1 LILTIP
7 AACRSEL
14 SVSGPDLAAYPWLY
28 LRDGEALEAAGDAIQ
43 VIAVGDV
50 MLGRGVSGEPDPFG
64 AAASWLRGADLALAN
79 LECAI
84 APEGS
89 SSLPDSA
96 TPIPGQKSPQQPATQ
111 PYQLVALPGA
121 AGLLREAGFDL
132 LGLAN
137 NHALD
142 RGLSGLA
149 ETTGLLEAAGLAPF
163 GAGPDLPSAYR
174 PVVRAVG
181 DLQLAFLAFNAV
193 PSPRGPG
200 WTGELR
206 QAEQVVPWTVAGWE
220 REQALAAVR
229 SARQE
234 ADAVI
239 ISIHW
244 GYEYETRHD
253 PLQRAMAAA
262 LVDAGADLVL
272 GHHPHV
278 VQAVENIHR
287 PDGGEALIAYSLGNF
302 VFDQGFEHTGQGL
315 ALRIF
320 FDRAGLRAVQG
331 LPVLAGLRPALAPPG
346 QSGPLFERI
355 APQPAPAG
363 ALQPAADSPS
373 AKTLAFQCDAET
385 CAEVELDTFAQTS
398 DRLPEGRFTQGES
411 DLTGDGR
418 VEMVSL
424 EDGRVRIES
433 STGAGD
439 WISPPAWQVLDLAV
453 GDPNHD
459 GRQELLLALRKPDRA
474 GVLLSHPFVLG
485 YRSGG
490 YKILWGGSAA
500 SDPIVEVELGDL
512 DGDGFQELVVLEELH
527 AGRGLAVSIWRWNG
541 WGFSQFWRS
550 SSGHYSGLQLIPLEG
565 TTSRRVLV
573 TSKDD

>member
-1 LILTIP
+1 MILTIS
-7 AACRSEL
+7 AACTSQP
-14 SVSGPDLAAYPWLY
+14 SDSGPDLAAYPWLY
-28 LRDGEALEAAGDAIQ
+28 LRDGEALEAAEDAIE

-50 MLGRGVSGEPDPFG
+50 MLGRGVSGEPDPLG
-64 AAASWLRGADLALAN
+64 AAAPWLRRADLAFGN
-79 LECAI
+79 LECAL
-84 APEGS
+84 APEE

-96 TPIPGQKSPQQPATQ
+96 VPVGQQNSPQQPATQ
-111 PYQLVALPGA
+111 PYHLVAPPGA
-121 AGLLREAGFDL
+121 AGMLRQAGFDL
-132 LGLAN
+132 LGMAN

-142 RGLSGLA
+142 RGLAGLA
-149 ETTGLLEAAGLAPF
+149 DTSRLLEAAGLAPL

-181 DLQLAFLAFNAV
+181 GLRLAFLAFNAV
-193 PSPRGPG
+193 PSPRGPQ

-206 QAEQVVPWTVAGWE
+206 QAEQVLPWTLAGWE
-220 REQALAAVR
+220 RQQALAAVR

-244 GYEYETRHD
+244 GYEYETRLD
-253 PLQRAMAAA
+253 PLQRDMAAA
-262 LVDAGADLVL
+262 LVEAGADLVL

-278 VQAVENIHR
+278 VQAVERMDR
-287 PDGGEALIAYSLGNF
+287 PDGREALIAYSLGNF
-302 VFDQGFEHTGQGL
+302 VFDQGFEQTGQGL
-315 ALRIF
+315 VLRIF

-331 LPVLAGLRPALAPPG
+331 LPVLAGLRPALVPPD

-355 APQPAPAG
+355 APQPAG
-363 ALQPAADSPS
+363 VSPS

-385 CAEVELDTFAQTS
+385 CAQVALATLAQTP
-398 DRLPEGRFTQGES
+398 DRLPGGRFTQGEY
-411 DLTGDGR
+411 DLTGDGL
-418 VEMVSL
+418 VERVSL
-424 EDGRVRIES
+424 ETGRVRIES
-433 STGAGD
+433 SAEVVD
-439 WISPPAWQVLDLAV
+439 WISPPEWQVLDLAA

-485 YRSGG
+485 YRSGE

-527 AGRGLAVSIWRWNG
+527 AGQGMAVSVWRWNG

-550 SSGHYSGLQLIPLEG
+550 SPARYSTLQLIILDETFTG
-565 TTSRRVLV
+565 RVVV
-573 TSKDD
+573 TMKDG

>member
-1 LILTIP
+1 LILSI
-7 AACRSEL
+7 AEACAIQPSAP
-14 SVSGPDLAAYPWLY
+14 GPDLVEYPWLY
-28 LRDGEALEAAGDAIQ
+28 LRDGEALEAAEDTIEL
-43 VIAVGDV
+43 IAVGDV

-64 AAASWLRGADLALAN
+64 AAASWLRGADLAIGN
-79 LECAI
+79 LECAM
-84 APEGS
+84 APEES
-89 SSLPDSA
+89 SPEPA
-96 TPIPGQKSPQQPATQ
+96 TPAARDNSPQQP
-111 PYQLVALPGA
+111 YHLVAPPEA

-142 RGLSGLA
+142 RGLAGLA
-149 ETTGLLEAAGLAPF
+149 DTARLLEDAGLAPI
-163 GAGPDLPSAYR
+163 GAGPDLASAYR

-181 DLQLAFLAFNAV
+181 DQRLAFLAFNAV
-193 PSPRGPG
+193 PSPRGPQ
-200 WTGELR
+200 WTGELP
-206 QAEQVVPWTVAGWE
+206 QAEQVVPWTLAGWE
-220 REQALAAVR
+220 RQQALAAVR

-239 ISIHW
+239 VSIHW
-244 GYEYETRHD
+244 GYEYETRLD

-262 LVDAGADLVL
+262 LVEAGADLVL

-278 VQAVENIHR
+278 VQAVESMHR
-287 PDGGEALIAYSLGNF
+287 PDGGEAVIAYSLGNF

-331 LPVLAGLRPALAPPG
+331 LPVLAGLRPALVPPG
-346 QSGPLFERI
+346 QAGPLFEPQPASAA
-355 APQPAPAG
+355 APQPAG
-363 ALQPAADSPS
+363 GSPS
-373 AKTLAFQCDAET
+373 AKTIVFQCDVET
-385 CAEVELDTFAQTS
+385 CAEIELAALAQEAG
-398 DRLPEGRFTQGES
+398 RFQGGRFTQGET
-411 DLTGDGR
+411 DLTGDGL
-418 VEMVSL
+418 VERVSL
-424 EDGRVRIES
+424 EAGRVRIES
-433 STGAGD
+433 TAGGSD
-439 WISPPAWQVLDLAV
+439 WISPPEWQVLDLAA

-459 GRQELLLALRKPDRA
+459 GRQELMLALRKPDRA

-485 YRSGG
+485 YRSGE

-512 DGDGFQELVVLEELH
+512 DGDGFQELAVLEELH
-527 AGRGLAVSIWRWNG
+527 AGQGMAVSVWRWNG

-550 SSGHYSGLQLIPLEG
+550 SPARYSGLQLIPLDE
-565 TTSRRVLV
+565 TTSGRVVL